1 MIRYYH
7 NHTKRRFSKFDR
19 FSKFILIGNNIDGRV
34 NVWIEAFENFE
45 EVKIRLPEI
54 YANLEYEGEV
64 FLN

>member
-7 NHTKRRFSKFDR
+7 NHTKRRFAKF
-19 FSKFILIGNNIDGRV
+19 LLAGNNIDGCV
-34 NVWIEAFENFE
+34 NVWTEVFQDFE